1 MKKRR
6 LGRTG
11 MYVTDICMG
20 TMMFG
25 SACDEKV
32 SFQIL
37 DKSIDMGV
45 NFLDTAELYP
55 IPPDK
60 KYVYETEKI
69 VGKWLETKARE
80 SIILATKIAGPAH
93 GWVLPPN
100 RYPNAAIDR
109 IHIRRAIEGS
119 LKRLKTDYIDL
130 YQVHWPDHV
139 FGYKET
145 LETLTELCKEGK
157 IRAIGC
163 SNETPWGLMKSLEVA
178 KANGF
183 MRYETIQNNFSF
195 MNRRFEDAL
204 AEICRFEN
212 VSLLPYSPIGGG
224 VLSGKYNV
232 EPDKRPKN
240 ARFSRYLNQ
249 IVSVRHQNMVSRFL
263 NTETLATTE
272 KFMEVAKE
280 ISLTPSQ
287 LAIAWS
293 KQHDFVAS
301 TIIGTTT
308 VEQTEE
314 NLAKADFIIPDD
326 ILKKLDQI
334 SQEIMYPFG

>member
-11 MYVTDICMG
+11 MYVSDICMG
-20 TMMFG
+20 TMTFG
-25 SACDEKV
+25 SFCDEKL

-37 DKSIDMGV
+37 DKSVDMGV

-55 IPPDK
+55 VPPDK
-60 KYVYETEKI
+60 EYVFETERI
-69 VGKWLETKARE
+69 LGRWLETKPRE
-80 SIILATKIAGPAH
+80 SIILAAKVVGPAH
-93 GWVLPPN
+93 GWFNPPI

-109 IHIRRAIEGS
+109 VHIKKAIEGS

-139 FGYKET
+139 LGYEEI
-145 LETLTELCKEGK
+145 LETLTKLCKEGK

-212 VSLLPYSPIGGG
+212 ISLIPYSPIGGG
-224 VLSGKYNV
+224 VLTGKYNT

-240 ARFSRYLNQ
+240 ARFHVYKQKLGKRNP
-249 IVSVRHQNMVSRFL
+249 MVMRFL
-263 NTETLATTE
+263 NDKTLATAE
-272 KFMEVAKE
+272 KFVEVAEE

-287 LAIAWS
+287 LAVAWS

-301 TIIGTTT
+301 TIIGVTSL
-308 VEQTEE
+308 EQIEE
-314 NLAKADFIIPDD
+314 NLKKSDFIIPKD
-326 ILKKLDQI
+326 ILEKLDRI
-334 SQEIMYPFG
+334 SKEIMYPMG